1 MYIWNIRTLGI
12 SHLQPKVWHA
22 LLLFPQIYK
31 NLCER
36 LTNEIICHD
45 PRSDDR
51 NRDAR
56 YLSTFK
62 KCPDGRDI
70 CLPVF
75 DGKVVPV
82 LTQGFLPT
90 ESGLW
95 DKQTW
100 FSIYQFLETAGKSYM
115 RILRSSQFN
124 LILWFPAIRV
134 CIRSPLHYNRFLIVW
149 DMFSWLSVQAGL
161 KRPHCLRVL
170 YPPCFHV
177 FCFF

>member
-1 MYIWNIRTLGI
+1 MKYSDFGNF
-12 SHLQPKVWHA
+12 SSSPKVWHA

-51 NRDAR
+51 NRDER

-75 DGKVVPV
+75 DGIVVPV
-82 LTQGFLPT
+82 LTQGFASNCFCIKTHRVWAL
-90 ESGLW
+90 G
-95 DKQTW
+95 QTNMV
-100 FSIYQFLETAGKSYM
+100 FDLVPGDCRQKF
-115 RILRSSQFN
+115 
-124 LILWFPAIRV
+124 AI
-134 CIRSPLHYNRFLIVW
+134 
-149 DMFSWLSVQAGL
+149 
-161 KRPHCLRVL
+161 
-170 YPPCFHV
+170 
-177 FCFF
+177 